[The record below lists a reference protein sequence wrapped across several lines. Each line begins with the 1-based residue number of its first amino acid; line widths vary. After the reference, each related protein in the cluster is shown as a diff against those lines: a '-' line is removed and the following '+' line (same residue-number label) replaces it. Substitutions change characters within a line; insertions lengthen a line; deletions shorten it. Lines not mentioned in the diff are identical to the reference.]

1 MVLYQTWLEGDSV
14 KLKESGVV
22 GQWAMGLAQ
31 VTKVEKFQ
39 HV

>member
-1 MVLYQTWLEGDSV
+1 MVFYQTWLEGDSA

-22 GQWAMGLAQ
+22 VQWVMGLAQ